1 VRSILYPEK
10 VGRRKT
16 VSFNQPNK
24 LGDYNNEVMT
34 KTIDWF
40 LDKYGESHQNAT
52 NKLIHW
58 VCVPAIMLSLFGLLY
73 AVPFPVE
80 RGLFTNWAAV
90 LLAGA
95 LLYYLRLSFPMF
107 LGFVVIGSAIIWVL
121 NAMYQS
127 VGEDAG
133 QLAIISLVI
142 FVVAWIGQ
150 FIGHK
155 IEGKKPSFL
164 QDIQFLLIGP
174 AWLLHFIYKKLGIA
188 Y

>member
-1 VRSILYPEK
+1 MARTMQWY
-10 VGRRKT
+10 
-16 VSFNQPNK
+16 
-24 LGDYNNEVMT
+24 
-34 KTIDWF
+34 
-40 LDKYGESHQNAT
+40 LDKYGESHQNTT

-58 VCVPAIMLSLFGLLY
+58 ICVPSIMFSLFGLLY
-73 AVPFPVE
+73 AIPFPVE

-90 LLAGA
+90 LLLAA

-107 LGFVVIGSAIIWVL
+107 LGFLVVGGLILLGNDAIYR
-121 NAMYQS
+121 A
-127 VGEDAG
+127 VGQDAG
-133 QLAIISLVI
+133 RLALIALGI

-164 QDIQFLLIGP
+164 EDVQFLLIGP
-174 AWLLHFIYKKLGIA
+174 AWLLHFIYKQAGIR